1 MVTIFILDGTTPET
15 RSNSCFKYFSFA
27 YLHIHNIGLITN
39 DINGFNFC
47 NLLLLM
53 QMEVKN
59 LKLLVKELKGKIEK
73 LEEENGK
80 LKEKLKKGKGNK
92 AQQLKRWR
100 EKNREK
106 YLEQKKR
113 EHQKRR
119 QRRRDNEECVEE
131 VRVKTEPSD

>member
-1 MVTIFILDGTTPET
+1 MSGSVANDFM
-15 RSNSCFKYFSFA
+15 
-27 YLHIHNIGLITN
+27 GLN
-39 DINGFNFC
+39 C
-47 NLLLLM
+47 CHLLLFT

-59 LKLLVKELKGKIEK
+59 LKLLVKELKGKIEE
-73 LEEENGK
+73 LEEENEH

-113 EHQKRR
+113 EYQKRR
-119 QRRRDNEECVEE
+119 QRRRDNAEYVEE
-131 VRVKTEPSD
+131 VRIKTEPSD